1 VSAAGGS
8 VRAIRRTPPG
18 QVSPGGEV
26 APAAT
31 PRPAARADGSSLDG
45 GSCVV
50 LLLADIGPGA
60 DRVWGYS
67 RFVIGARMLGGL
79 PGLRFAKV
87 LGSGHEGGFGLRPSA
102 SRQGLFGVFDDTRA
116 AMEFLDRGEVAA
128 GYRRHAREFC
138 QIVLHPHASRGSWS
152 GHVIEPWV
160 PGPGPGPVAA
170 LTRASIRP
178 TRAASFWR
186 HAPTSQQA
194 LAQAQGCRLAVGLGE
209 APLLRQATFSLW
221 DSTQA
226 MEAYARSGA
235 HLRALRAAWDQAYFS
250 ESMFVRFVP
259 VRVEGVWKGRRLG

>member
-1 VSAAGGS
+1 MSAAGG
-8 VRAIRRTPPG
+8 RTQAIRRTVSGQAAPG
-18 QVSPGGEV
+18 RNPGPAS
-26 APAAT
+26 APAV
-31 PRPAARADGSSLDG
+31 RADGADAAG

-50 LLLADIGPGA
+50 LLLADIDGGA
-60 DRVWGYS
+60 HRIWGYS
-67 RFVIGARMLGGL
+67 RFVLGARVHSGVR
-79 PGLRFAKV
+79 GLRFAKV

-102 SRQGLFGVFDDTRA
+102 SRQGWFGVFDDTGA
-116 AMEFLDRGEVAA
+116 AMEFVDRNDVAA

-152 GHVIEPWV
+152 GQTIEPWAPA
-160 PGPGPGPVAA
+160 PGRGPVAA

-186 HAPTSQQA
+186 HAPPSQRA
-194 LAQAQGCRLAVGLGE
+194 LGQAQGCRLAVGLGE

-235 HLRALRAAWDQAYFS
+235 HLQALRAAWNEAYFS

-259 VRVEGVWKGRRLG
+259 VRVEGAWKGCRLG